1 MPTSKTESK
10 PQWAVQVV
18 DRYKSASNLM
28 KTFNPGMQS
37 KFMTENLQRCFTGHA
52 PSLTRV
58 KVSFGEEIANNWLII
73 QITDLALF
81 CGIKEKPDMAQVEAI
96 ARTIIANYGY
106 LKLTELMVF
115 FQRFKAGK
123 HGTFYGNFDGIT
135 LNKALNDFLKYRRE
149 KLTEYERRVYL

>member
-1 MPTSKTESK
+1 MS
-10 PQWAVQVV
+10 
-18 DRYKSASNLM
+18 M
-28 KTFNPGMQS
+28 
-37 KFMTENLQRCFTGHA
+37 NLQRCFTGQA

-58 KVSFGEEIANNWLII
+58 KVTFGEEISENWLIA
-73 QITDLALF
+73 QIIDLSLF
-81 CGIKEKPDMAQVEAI
+81 CGIKEKPDMVQVEAI

-149 KLTEYERRVYL
+149 KLNEYERRVDR